1 MDRMS
6 FAAVL
11 ALARQRIPTD
21 SIGHWYWRG
30 LSKVGDSGN
39 VKVTFR
45 RTPSDGIVDTK
56 TVVVENVTLAETG
69 DFIEEQET
77 PLFEDEHPMLGEE
90 QPALGV
96 REEE

>member
-6 FAAVL
+6 FEAVIGK
-11 ALARQRIPTD
+11 ARERIPTD
-21 SIGHWYWRG
+21 RIGHWYWRG

-69 DFIEEQET
+69 DYADEQDT
-77 PLFEDEHPMLGEE
+77 PLFDEEPPDLAANYAEGY
-90 QPALGV
+90 A
-96 REEE
+96 REED